1 MDGLPGEAAVLS
13 VLRLGVVLFAG
24 AAAVGVWR
32 RVSLW
37 RRGRPAQV
45 DVWSGL
51 VALPRRYLRDVHD
64 VVARDPLAARM
75 HALAAGGLIAAG
87 LLFLIDLA
95 LGRPAWLQ
103 APGMLAA
110 AAMVAGSA
118 IALWRRLA
126 AGAGRA
132 MRSQGE
138 WNRFV
143 LMLGILA
150 LGLLTWF
157 AAPRGGGTSVMLWFS
172 TAAILVGSAEIG
184 LGLLVGGPIR
194 HVLAGAL
201 NLAFHP
207 RPARFGAARPSTG
220 LAPVDLGAER
230 LGVAAAADLGWNR
243 LLNVDACV
251 QCGRCETAC
260 PAFAAGQPLNPKALI
275 YDLASGATLSSAM
288 GPYAGSPHPGR
299 SPPVPASSPA
309 APLLPAIID
318 PATLWSCTSCRA
330 CVSACPMMIEH
341 VDMIVDLRRHEAL
354 GKGAIPDK
362 AAETLTRLRDTG
374 SQSGGDRENRF
385 LWAAD
390 LDLRHLAP
398 GESCDILWIVGEAGY
413 VQRNQRTL
421 RAFARLLKVAGVDVA
436 VLGRDE
442 TDCGDLARRLGEEHV
457 ASMLADDLRATLD
470 TRRFA
475 RIVTTDPH
483 VMNSLRND
491 YPLLGTRY
499 VVQHHTELLADLI
512 ADGRLKVTGRI
523 ESSVAYHDPCYL
535 GRWNGQY
542 EAPRAILAAIV
553 PDLRDMER
561 SREKARCCGG
571 GGGAPLADIPGKAR
585 IPDQRMEDVKAT
597 GATIV
602 AAACPNCMVMLEG
615 VPGDR
620 PEVADV
626 AELLASCVAGAGEPA

>member
-13 VLRLGVVLFAG
+13 VLSLGVALFAV

-32 RVSLW
+32 RVNLW

-51 VALPRRYLRDVHD
+51 AALPRRYLRDVHD
-64 VVARDPLAARM
+64 VVAREPLAARM
-75 HALAAGGLIAAG
+75 HALAAGGFIVAG
-87 LLFLIDLA
+87 LLLLIDLA
-95 LGRPAWLQ
+95 LGRPHWLQ
-103 APGMLAA
+103 PPGMLAA

-118 IALWRRLA
+118 IASWRRFSESPSPA
-126 AGAGRA
+126 R
-132 MRSQGE
+132 RSRGE
-138 WNRFV
+138 WSRFV
-143 LMLGILA
+143 VMLGILA
-150 LGLLTWF
+150 LGLLAWF
-157 AAPRGGGTSVMLWFS
+157 AAPRGGSSPLMLMS
-172 TAAILVGSAEIG
+172 AAAILAGGAEIG

-207 RPARFGAARPSTG
+207 RPARFGSTHPSVG
-220 LAPVDLGAER
+220 LKPVDLDAER
-230 LGVAAAADLGWNR
+230 LGAAAAADLGWNR

-251 QCGRCETAC
+251 QCGRCEEAC

-288 GPYAGSPHPGR
+288 GTYAGSPHPGR
-299 SPPVPASSPA
+299 SPPAPASSPA
-309 APLLPAIID
+309 TPLLPAIID

-362 AAETLTRLRDTG
+362 AAETLARLRDTG

-413 VQRNQRTL
+413 VRRNQRTL

-442 TDCGDLARRLGEEHV
+442 TDCGDLARRLGEEH
-457 ASMLADDLRATLD
+457 AAWLRADELRSALD

-491 YPLLGTRY
+491 YPLLGARY

-535 GRWNGQY
+535 GRWNGQF
-542 EAPRAILAAIV
+542 EAPRAILAAIA

-597 GATIV
+597 GAAIV

-626 AELLASCVAGAGEPA
+626 AELLASCVIGAGEPA